1 MVEYTSN
8 AVNIF
13 ISWFVWEWAATTLF
27 QIYVHIFT
35 RSYTTQNTHERCV
48 PLHDSEPTEVF
59 NCIFGFLRTCCVRN
73 PNIPYQETSTISLI
87 IFFIL
92 MTLIE
97 LNLQYMFIIPRR
109 TYKLLYIFLD
119 VVEACAMNKIFHL
132 IPMLW

>member
-73 PNIPYQETSTISLI
+73 PNIPYQETTKIAFIILFCLMSLI
-87 IFFIL
+87 Q
-92 MTLIE
+92 
-97 LNLQYMFIIPRR
+97 LNLQYIFV
-109 TYKLLYIFLD
+109 KLIKYCIFLFYW
-119 VVEACAMNKIFHL
+119 VEACTMNKIFYLAH
-132 IPMLW
+132 ILW